1 MHIFPIYATISAVL
15 VAASWAQGGVPDE
28 GLSQQD
34 AEPVG
39 DCSDEQWADLQVGGT
54 KSTCYRLLTATPK
67 CPFSQ
72 SCCIFSTFFV
82 LQVPACCETVGDNC
96 CGSEARYYDEF
107 YACTPED
114 DPKGDFVSVEDDGGF
129 LSHGQSSY

>member
-1 MHIFPIYATISAVL
+1 MRTLSIYATISAVL
-15 VAASWAQGGVPDE
+15 VAASWAQDGATDEEVSEPDGE
-28 GLSQQD
+28 V
-34 AEPVG
+34 VG
-39 DCSDEQWADLQVGGT
+39 DCSDEQWADLQVGGS

-72 SCCIFSTFFV
+72 SCCIFSTFFI
-82 LQVPACCETVGDNC
+82 LQGPACCETEGDNC

-114 DPKGDFVSVEDDGGF
+114 DPRGDFVECRS
-129 LSHGQSSY
+129 